1 MYAGD
6 RSAVNTMAQANKMTK
21 AVNSGLLGVA
31 VDVYHL
37 WWDDK
42 LKEEIHRC
50 GQNGKLFAFH
60 ISDWNVPATD
70 FLNDREILGNGCI
83 NISEIRGWT
92 EEAGFSGFNEVEIFS
107 EKYWSQD
114 QKKYLEQIK
123 NAYLNYT

>member
-1 MYAGD
+1 
-6 RSAVNTMAQANKMTK
+6 
-21 AVNSGLLGVA
+21 
-31 VDVYHL
+31 
-37 WWDDK
+37 
-42 LKEEIHRC
+42 
-50 GQNGKLFAFH
+50 
-60 ISDWNVPATD
+60 VPATD
-70 FLNDREILGNGCI
+70 FLNDREIMGNGCI